1 MSSQVVVIDDKARRA
16 VIKVTPGKPL
26 SDVLQEACTK
36 LGLDSNSYGLR
47 WVFNNLAPA
56 AFGEASEGRLTPPL
70 KALGTAQ
77 DKLTTSL

>member
-36 LGLDSNSYGLR
+36 LGLDPNSYGLR
-47 WVFNNLAPA
+47 
-56 AFGEASEGRLTPPL
+56 
-70 KALGTAQ
+70 
-77 DKLTTSL
+77 